1 MNEIQPK
8 MTSPFPVN
16 EILLWPFVLYTC
28 LVVLIAGGMIGLS
41 HFLGQRSK
49 SHPIND
55 PYESGINITG
65 SARLRF
71 PAKFYLIAM
80 FFVLFDIETVFVITW
95 AIAFRDLGW
104 AGFAGISVF
113 IGILMVILVYEW
125 RTGALDF
132 ETSGKEIL
140 NKVTKERNK

>member
-1 MNEIQPK
+1 MAA
-8 MTSPFPVN
+8 PFPVSD
-16 EILLWPFVLYTC
+16 ILLWPFVLYTC
-28 LVVLIAGGMIGLS
+28 LVVLVAAVMIGLS
-41 HFLGQRSK
+41 AVLGQRSK
-49 SHPIND
+49 GYPKNV
-55 PYESGINITG
+55 PYESGIKITG

-80 FFVLFDIETVFVITW
+80 FFVLFDIETVFVIAW

-104 AGFAGISVF
+104 AGYAGIAVF
-113 IGILMVILVYEW
+113 IGILLAILVYEW

-140 NKVTKERNK
+140 KTIHKQRNEKRL